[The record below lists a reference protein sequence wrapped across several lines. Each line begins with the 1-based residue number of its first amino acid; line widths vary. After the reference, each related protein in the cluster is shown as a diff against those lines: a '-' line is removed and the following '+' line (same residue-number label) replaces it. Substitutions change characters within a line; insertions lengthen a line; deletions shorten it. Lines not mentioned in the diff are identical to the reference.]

1 MQQHGPLV
9 RFFHFCL
16 SKDFNQR
23 LKARSPRNR
32 PQLSAGPPSI
42 TGDPEIDADGG
53 MTALRQGTMILI
65 VCLAILPALACGRCV
80 PIESR
85 TQNRS
90 LG

>member
-53 MTALRQGTMILI
+53 MTALRQGTNDFNCMLGDPTGIGMRAM
-65 VCLAILPALACGRCV
+65 CA
-80 PIESR
+80 
-85 TQNRS
+85 NRVAHPK
-90 LG
+90 